1 MVAGQGDS
9 SAACSKPHTSHGD
22 SIVRVWHFW
31 PRPRH
36 VTRHDIFLLSFQC
49 QRPTPVSPRADLTS
63 SESRI
68 STCSDVRTSSELHWT
83 EKTDGRVSGH
93 EGGGGGGG
101 VSAAA
106 GNRWLRTVS
115 REGGVGDGVGVDTG
129 EGGRGGAAP
138 AQALREG
145 HVACPLEARRQQ
157 CTART
162 WVPADVQ
169 ARWSVD

>member
-1 MVAGQGDS
+1 M
-9 SAACSKPHTSHGD
+9 SAH
-22 SIVRVWHFW
+22 
-31 PRPRH
+31 PRNYTGPKKQTA
-36 VTRHDIFLLSFQC
+36 VSQATR
-49 QRPTPVSPRADLTS
+49 
-63 SESRI
+63 
-68 STCSDVRTSSELHWT
+68 
-83 EKTDGRVSGH
+83 
-93 EGGGGGGG
+93 GGGGG